1 MAIIGTIQERG
12 KYFLVGI
19 VGLSLVLFIA
29 QGFFDILGTNTTVG
43 TLGTI
48 NGEPVNDQLLSKKV
62 EEVSREDEM
71 ASQQQGRPYDE
82 MQREASGDKAWNM
95 LVDSL
100 VMVQEYEALGLSVS
114 ENEFNA
120 YLFGEKGFTL
130 MSDIQQNFTDPA
142 TGKFKTQEFQKFL
155 DSKESLK
162 GQERAEWVKI
172 KDRIRNAR
180 VQEKYN
186 QILNQG
192 MYVTSLEAQN
202 EYKAQKDMKSIS
214 FIIRNYRDIPD
225 EDVKITEKEIKDF
238 YEKHKEEK
246 EYEVLAGRTI
256 RYFDIALEPSK
267 KDIKS
272 FNREMD
278 SLKKV
283 FATATD
289 DSAFVIANSEP
300 INEGGVKLFSKDHRF
315 TFRPQGDQKAQP
327 GLTYPAQMD
336 TVFKTAS
343 VGQIV
348 GPYDDNGTMRIA
360 KVLDFNTAVCKVRH
374 ILIAAQKG
382 DDAKIAKAKVKA
394 DSILKMVNKDNFTE
408 FVTKFSEDPG
418 SVEKGGVYEDF
429 MDYEMV
435 KPFADFSVQKP
446 VGTIGVVQTDFGFH
460 IIEVLDRKA
469 VKYPILAVVQKTLA
483 PSEVTKQDTKAYATH
498 LLSKINFKLKSKT
511 DIIAKLNMFDT
522 IAKKEE
528 KYSRPLTM
536 IDEAP
541 KASGFQTKM
550 AQNAILKLAF
560 NEDAEVG
567 DLCGSPIYD
576 KDRYIIAI
584 VSSICEKG
592 VPELEDCYA
601 KMRVEA
607 IKEKKAKKFTK
618 EIGSTYNLNKLAKK
632 FNIQVSSAEVSFS
645 NPSIQGGGYEP
656 QIIGQIFALADKA
669 TTKAIVGKSGVY
681 VIVVKK
687 TTKAPTA
694 KDYNAERAQLLST
707 LKSQAVGQARQA
719 LMKKL
724 EVRDNRKLF
733 DAGVYRD

>member
-12 KYFLVGI
+12 KYLLVGI

-29 QGFFDILGTNTTVG
+29 QSAFDVLGTNTTVG
-43 TLGTI
+43 TIGTI
-48 NGEPVNDQLLSKKV
+48 DGEPVDQQLYANKDN
-62 EEVSREDEM
+62 EVSNEDQM
-71 ASQQQGRPYDE
+71 AAQQQGRQYDD
-82 MQREASGDKAWNM
+82 MQRESSGDKAWNM

-100 VMVQEYEALGLSVS
+100 IMAKEYEALGLSVS
-114 ENEFNA
+114 KNEFND
-120 YLFGEKGFTL
+120 YLFGNKGFTL
-130 MSDIQQNFTDPA
+130 MSDVAQNYTDPV

-162 GQERAEWVKI
+162 GQERADWIKI
-172 KDRIRNAR
+172 KERIKNAR
-180 VQEKYN
+180 IQEKYN

-192 MYVTSLEAQN
+192 MYVTTLEAKN
-202 EYKAQKDMKSIS
+202 EYHSQKEMKSIS
-214 FIIRNYRDIPD
+214 FIMRNYRDIPD
-225 EDVKITEKEIKDF
+225 EDIKITESEIKAF

-267 KDIKS
+267 KDIKK
-272 FNREMD
+272 FNRQMD
-278 SLKKV
+278 SLKRE
-283 FATATD
+283 FAASKD
-289 DSAFVIANSEP
+289 DSAFVINNSDA
-300 INEGGVKLFSKDHRF
+300 INEQGMKLFSDKF
-315 TFRPQGDQKAQP
+315 SFRVQGDQKAQP

-343 VGQIV
+343 IGQVV
-348 GPYDDNGTMRIA
+348 GPYDDNGAMRIS
-360 KVLDFNTAVCKVRH
+360 KVIGFNNYSMKVRH
-374 ILIAAQKG
+374 ILISAQKG
-382 DDAKIAKAKVKA
+382 DNAKIAKAKITA
-394 DSILKMVNKDNFTE
+394 DSIAKVVNKDNFTE
-408 FVTKFSEDPG
+408 FVTKFSQDPG

-429 MDYEMV
+429 YDNEMV
-435 KPFADFSVQKP
+435 EPFAQFSMTKP

-460 IIEVLDRKA
+460 IIEVMDRQN
-469 VKYPILAVVQKTLA
+469 VKHPILAVVQKTLA

-511 DIIAKLNMFDT
+511 DIIAKLNLFDT
-522 IAKKEE
+522 LAKKEE
-528 KYSRPLTM
+528 KYARPLTM
-536 IDEAP
+536 VEEAP
-541 KASGFQTKM
+541 KASGFQTKI

-560 NEDAEVG
+560 NEDAQVG

-607 IKEKKAKKFTK
+607 IKEKKAKRFTK
-618 EIGSTYNLNKLAKK
+618 EIGSTYNLKKLAKK
-632 FNIQVSSAEVSFS
+632 FNLQVMSADVTFA
-645 NPSIQGGGYEP
+645 NPNIQGGGNGELE
-656 QIIGQIFALADKA
+656 IVGKIFALKDKA
-669 TTKAIVGKSGVY
+669 TTKALVGKSGVY

-694 KDYNAERAQLLST
+694 KNYDAERTQLLSM
-707 LKSQAVGQARQA
+707 LKSQAVGQSRQA

-724 EVRDNRKLF
+724 NVVDNRKLF